1 MNINEMKVLVCD
13 DSILSRK
20 KLKDSIVALGCNEV
34 FEAADGEEA
43 ISKYKETN
51 PDVVFM
57 DIVMPKKDGI
67 EAVTEILKYDAS
79 AKVVMAS
86 SVGTQS
92 FLKDAIKAGAYDFLQ
107 KPLDPAQVER
117 IINNICTQGGK

>member
-1 MNINEMKVLVCD
+1 MNINELKILVSD

-20 KLKDSIVALGCNEV
+20 KLKDCIISLGCAEV
-34 FEAADGEEA
+34 YEAADGEEA
-43 ISKYKETN
+43 IAQYEANK
-51 PDVVFM
+51 PDIVFM

-67 EAVTEILKYDAS
+67 EALKGILEINPN

-92 FLKDAIKAGAYDFLQ
+92 YLKDAIKAGATDFLQ
-107 KPLDPAQVER
+107 KPIDPEQLKRLIESY
-117 IINNICTQGGK
+117 CK

>member
-1 MNINEMKVLVCD
+1 MNINELKVLVSD

-20 KLKDSIVALGCNEV
+20 KLKDCIISFGCEEV

-43 ISKYKETN
+43 IAQYESHK

-67 EAVTEILKYDAS
+67 EALKGILEIDPN
-79 AKVVMAS
+79 AKVIMAS

-92 FLKDAIKAGAYDFLQ
+92 YLKDAIKAGATDFLQ
-107 KPLDPAQVER
+107 KPIDPEQVKKLLNS
-117 IINNICTQGGK
+117 I

>member
-1 MNINEMKVLVCD
+1 MTINEFKVLICD

-20 KLKDSIVALGCNEV
+20 KLKDCILSMGCAEV

-43 ISKYKETN
+43 IAQYEANK
-51 PDVVFM
+51 PDLVFM

-67 EAVTEILKYDAS
+67 EAVTEIMKIDS
-79 AKVVMAS
+79 NAKIVMAS

-92 FLKDAIKAGAYDFLQ
+92 FLKDAIKAGAFDFLQ
-107 KPLDPAQVER
+107 KPFDPEQVKKLV
-117 IINNICTQGGK
+117 NNVCKGGC

>member
-1 MNINEMKVLVCD
+1 MNINELKVLVCD

-20 KLKDSIVALGCNEV
+20 KLKDCILSLGCAEV

-43 ISKYKETN
+43 VTQYKEN
-51 PDVVFM
+51 APDLVFM

-67 EAVTEILKYDAS
+67 EAVTEILKVNS
-79 AKVVMAS
+79 KAKVVMAS

-92 FLKDAIKAGAYDFLQ
+92 FLKDAIKAGAFDFLQ
-107 KPLDPAQVER
+107 KPFDPEQVKKL
-117 IINNICTQGGK
+117 INNVCKGGC

>member
-1 MNINEMKVLVCD
+1 MNINELKVLICD

-20 KLKDSIVALGCNEV
+20 KLKDCIIALGCAETY
-34 FEAADGEEA
+34 EATDGEDAVKQFEE
-43 ISKYKETN
+43 KRPN
-51 PDVVFM
+51 LVFM

-67 EAVTEILKYDAS
+67 EAVTDILKIDAN

-92 FLKDAIKAGAYDFLQ
+92 FLKDAIKAGACDFLQ
-107 KPLDPAQVER
+107 KPLDPEQVKK
-117 IINNICTQGGK
+117 IIDNICKGGC

>member
-1 MNINEMKVLVCD
+1 MNINELKVLVCD

-20 KLKDSIVALGCNEV
+20 KLKDCILALGCAET

-43 ISKYKETN
+43 IAQYEANK
-51 PDVVFM
+51 PDLVFM

-67 EAVTEILKYDAS
+67 EAVKEILKIDSS

-92 FLKDAIKAGAYDFLQ
+92 FLKDAIKAGAFDFLQ
-107 KPLDPAQVER
+107 KPFDPEQVKRLIE
-117 IINNICTQGGK
+117 IVCKGGC